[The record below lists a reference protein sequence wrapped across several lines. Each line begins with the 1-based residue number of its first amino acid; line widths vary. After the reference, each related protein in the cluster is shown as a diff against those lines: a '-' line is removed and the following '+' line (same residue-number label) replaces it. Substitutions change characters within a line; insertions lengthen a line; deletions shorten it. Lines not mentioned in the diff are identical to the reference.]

1 MLIAND
7 FVVIIPARL
16 ASTRLPEKILADIGG
31 KPMIV
36 RTAEAAM
43 KSRASRVIVA
53 ADNEQIINACQIHG
67 IEAVLTDTAHQSG
80 TDRLSQAV
88 EILGLP
94 ENIAVINVQGDEP
107 LIEAEIINQI
117 ADFFIY
123 KKTPMATVAHPIIQ
137 LSDFHNPNIVKTVLD
152 NEDCALYFSR
162 APIPYPRDTN
172 AHTLPEK
179 MPVLRHVGIYAYSVP
194 FLKIYHTLS
203 PSLLEQTESLEQLR
217 VLWHGF
223 KIGVLVYPNT
233 PQAGVDTAEDLARV
247 REIWQQQYAAL
258 TV

>member
-1 MLIAND
+1 MSIAND

-36 RTAEAAM
+36 RTAEAAL

-53 ADNEQIINACQIHG
+53 ADSEQIVTVCQIHG
-67 IEAVLTDTAHQSG
+67 IEAILTDTNHQSG

-88 EILGLP
+88 EILSLP
-94 ENIAVINVQGDEP
+94 EQLSVINVQGDEP
-107 LIEAEIINQI
+107 LIEANIINQL
-117 ADFFIY
+117 AEFFAY
-123 KKTPMATVAHPIIQ
+123 KKTPMATVAHPINQ

-152 NEDCALYFSR
+152 KEDCALYFSR
-162 APIPYPRDTN
+162 APIPYPRDTH
-172 AHTLPEK
+172 AHTLPENIS
-179 MPVLRHVGIYAYSVP
+179 VLRHIGIYAYSVP
-194 FLKIYHTLS
+194 FLKTYHTLI
-203 PSLLEQTESLEQLR
+203 PSVLEQTESLEQLR

-223 KIGVLVYPNT
+223 KIGVLVYPDI

-258 TV
+258 IV